1 MSSPSYP
8 FKRSILRIQLCGI
21 DTLIQFQ
28 NNEVL
33 WETDE
38 EGGGRKRGMCGVG
51 CVNATHC
58 LAAGIVSSYD
68 LVSCSGNG
76 SEL

>member
-8 FKRSILRIQLCGI
+8 FKGSILRIQLCGI

-38 EGGGRKRGMCGVG
+38 KGGGWGVG